1 MGIGSTET
9 VKNTNPPPQNVDTAS
24 PKPAKE
30 FDDERAKA
38 IADAEATIARIDREL
53 AEADNDE
60 EPDTKAA
67 AKPKTPSRFSP
78 GGFTDKEADAVLQE
92 AESRQ
97 KLLLMALDLAERQAK
112 RREFWDGNPS
122 YNSADVKEAFDLDL
136 YWDPKEQGFVRQP
149 YVSKS
154 EAIVDAD
161 PEARRLYRE
170 RLWDLTENK
179 PEKKSTFKR
188 AMDFVCSHTEPCAS
202 NIEQMHRDKEAGMSD
217 AEALNRGMARLT
229 VFAETLFLPTPG
241 PSGPIDISP
250 RGPVPTGAGGSPS
263 GMPHNVPATDPAI
276 PARGEPFV
284 APRPKPLETTG
295 GGGSKGSGPGD
306 PPATVADDAVPDLID
321 DAPTNPV
328 PQEPLEQ
335 VGEYKIKG
343 KKSFDPDTK
352 IFSREIEGLYGDRG
366 RITDTRP
373 VRDLFDRFRAEAKQ
387 QGAKELRLTGK
398 IVRNQNIM
406 RLSKMIEAMG
416 GKVDKIDKQTIVF
429 KIPID

>member
-1 MGIGSTET
+1 MGIGSTDT
-9 VKNTNPPPQNVDTAS
+9 VKNANHPPRNLDTAS
-24 PKPAKE
+24 PKLVKE

-38 IADAEATIARIDREL
+38 IADAEAAAALIDQQL
-53 AEADNDE
+53 ADADNDD

-92 AESRQ
+92 AKSRQ
-97 KLLLMALDLAERQAK
+97 KLLSMALVLAESQAK
-112 RREFWDGNPS
+112 RREFWDRNPS

-136 YWDPKEQGFVRQP
+136 YWDPKEEGFVRQP

-161 PEARRLYRE
+161 PEASRLYKE

-179 PEKKSTFKR
+179 PEKKSPFKR
-188 AMDFVCSHTEPCAS
+188 VMDVVCSHTEPCAS

-229 VFAETLFLPTPG
+229 VFAETLALPTPG

-250 RGPVPTGAGGSPS
+250 GGPIATGAGGSPS
-263 GMPHNVPATDPAI
+263 GLPHNVPATDPAI
-276 PARGEPFV
+276 PARGEPSV

-295 GGGSKGSGPGD
+295 GGGSKGPGPGD
-306 PPATVADDAVPDLID
+306 QPAAVADDAVPDSID
-321 DAPTNPV
+321 DAPTNRV
-328 PQEPLEQ
+328 PQKPLEQ
-335 VGEYKIKG
+335 VGEYKIDG
-343 KKSFDPDTK
+343 KKSFDPKTK

-373 VRDLFDRFRAEAKQ
+373 IRDLVDRFRAEAKLK
-387 QGAKELRLTGK
+387 GAKELRITGK
-398 IVRNQNIM
+398 VVRNQNIM
-406 RLSKMIEAMG
+406 RLGKMIEAIG
-416 GKVDKIDKQTIVF
+416 GKVDTIDEQTIVF